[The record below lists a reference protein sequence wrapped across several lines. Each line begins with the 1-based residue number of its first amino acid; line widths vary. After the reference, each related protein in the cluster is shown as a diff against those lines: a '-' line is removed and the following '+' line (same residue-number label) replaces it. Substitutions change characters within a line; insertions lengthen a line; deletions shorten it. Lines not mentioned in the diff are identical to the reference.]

1 MSPLLEGSGDIVI
14 LKKEKKN
21 YFFYIVFIT
30 GRTDHLTT
38 SVQVNLK
45 SQ

>member
-14 LKKEKKN
+14 LKKEKKT
-21 YFFYIVFIT
+21 IFIT
-30 GRTDHLTT
+30 GRTVHLTT